1 MKRRSFLRKSA
12 TAGLALSALPTVFGS
27 VSVQALAN
35 APVLNAMQE
44 LASGDD
50 RIMVL
55 VQLQGGNDGLNT
67 VIPIED
73 PLYYA
78 ARPSIQIA
86 KNKALQLNS
95 TTGLHP
101 AMTGFKQLYDAGHLA
116 VVQGVT
122 YPNPDRSHFRGTDIW
137 LTATDYNV
145 FKTTGW
151 VGRYLE
157 SFLPSNYPASIP
169 DDPLAIQIGS
179 SLSLTFQGTPGA
191 LGITFRDPDEFY
203 KLVGKST
210 TIGGGSTSTG
220 TPADNELEFIRTIQ
234 NSAEG
239 YSQVI
244 KKAGDAGNN
253 MAAYP
258 TTDLS
263 EKLKVVARLI
273 SGGLKT
279 KFYLVSIGG
288 YDTHI
293 AQGNEN
299 GTHSALLSQLSGAI
313 TAFMDDIQKL
323 GFADR
328 VAGMTFSEFGRR
340 VKENGSNG
348 TDHGTAA
355 PLFVFGAKALGGNI
369 IGTNPQLD
377 AANLDERGDI
387 KMQHDYREVYASA
400 LAQWFGAPSNQI
412 ELVMLSKQFT
422 SMPLFEAP
430 NGVSETQLPDGS
442 MFLQQNVPN
451 PAKSVT
457 SIQYTLPAAMPVR
470 LSVFTQQ
477 GQKVATVFSGEQE
490 AGTYDVQFPTAG
502 LATGSYFYR
511 LETSKFS
518 AVKTMTVVR

>member
-1 MKRRSFLRKSA
+1 MKRRSFLKKSA
-12 TAGLALSALPTVFGS
+12 TAGLALSALPTLIGS

-35 APVLNAMQE
+35 APVLNVLQQ
-44 LASGDD
+44 LAGGDD

-73 PLYYA
+73 PLYFD

-86 KNKALQLNS
+86 KSKALTLNN

-101 AMTGFKQLYDAGHLA
+101 AMTGFKQLYDAGQLA
-116 VVQGVT
+116 VIQGVT

-145 FKTTGW
+145 FKSTGW

-157 SFLPSNYPASIP
+157 SFLPANYPASIP
-169 DDPLAIQIGS
+169 TDPLAIQIGS

-210 TIGGGSTSTG
+210 VIGGGSTSSG
-220 TPADNELEFIRTIQ
+220 TPADNELEFIRTVQ
-234 NSAEG
+234 NAAEA

-244 KKAGDAGNN
+244 KKAGDSGNN
-253 MAAYP
+253 SATYP
-258 TTDLS
+258 NSDLA

-293 AQGNEN
+293 SQGNET

-323 GFADR
+323 GYADK

-340 VKENGSNG
+340 VKENGSKG

-355 PLFVFGAKALGGNI
+355 PMFVFGAKALGGKI
-369 IGTNPQLD
+369 IGSNPQLD
-377 AANLDERGDI
+377 SANLDERGDI

-400 LAQWFGAPSNQI
+400 LAQWFGTPTNQVEEI
-412 ELVMLSKQFT
+412 MLKKQFT
-422 SMPLFEAP
+422 TMPLFEAP
-430 NGVSETQLPDGS
+430 NSVDDLPDGS
-442 MFLQQNVPN
+442 LYLQQNIPN
-451 PAKSVT
+451 PAKTTTTIRYMIPS
-457 SIQYTLPAAMPVR
+457 AMSVR
-470 LSVFTQQ
+470 LTVFTVQ
-477 GQKVATVFSGEQE
+477 GKKIATIFSGEQE
-490 AGTYDVQFPTAG
+490 AGLYDAQFSTSELPSGTY
-502 LATGSYFYR
+502 YYR
-511 LETSKFS
+511 LETNRFT
-518 AVKTMTVVR
+518 AVKTMVISR

>member
-1 MKRRSFLRKSA
+1 MKRRSFLKNSA
-12 TAGLALSALPTVFGS
+12 TAGLALSAIPTVFGS

-44 LASGDD
+44 MAAGED

-67 VIPIED
+67 VIPTED
-73 PLYYA
+73 ILYYD
-78 ARPSIQIA
+78 ARPSLKIA
-86 KNKALQLNS
+86 KNIALPLS
-95 TTGLHP
+95 ASTGLHP
-101 AMTGFKQLYDAGHLA
+101 AMSGFKQLYDAGQMA
-116 VVQGVT
+116 IIQGVT

-179 SLSLTFQGTPGA
+179 SLSLTFQGNPGA

-210 TIGGGSTSTG
+210 VIGGGSTTTG
-220 TPADNELEFIRTIQ
+220 TPADNELEFIRTVQ
-234 NSAEG
+234 GAAEA

-244 KKAGDAGNN
+244 KKAGDSGSNSAT
-253 MAAYP
+253 YP
-258 TTDLS
+258 STDLA

-293 AQGNEN
+293 SQGNEN
-299 GTHSALLSQLSGAI
+299 GIHASLLTQLSGAI
-313 TAFMDDIQKL
+313 SAFMDDIKKL

-340 VKENGSNG
+340 VKENGSKG

-355 PLFVFGAKALGGNI
+355 PMFVFGAKALGGKI

-412 ELVMLSKQFT
+412 EQIMLSKQFT

-430 NGVSETQLPDGS
+430 NSVSDDQLPDGS
-442 MFLQQNVPN
+442 LFLHQNIPN
-451 PAKSVT
+451 PAKSTT
-457 SIQYTLPAAMPVR
+457 SIQYVLPAAMPVR
-470 LSVFTQQ
+470 LSVFTPQ
-477 GQKVATVFSGEQE
+477 GKKITTIFSGEQD
-490 AGTYDVQFPTAG
+490 AGTYEVQFATSE
-502 LATGSYFYR
+502 LASGTYFYR
-511 LETSKFS
+511 LETSKFT
-518 AVKTMTVVR
+518 AMKAMVVAR